1 MTTTAA
7 ATCVVAVAT
16 YGCHDGSTNA
26 TAAGTAIAFPAVV
39 ATAHPAY
46 PGRFPINLSQNTINI
61 PPTNTD
67 INPSNTPDKPPFSI
81 LARFM
86 LLPSANPTK
95 VRVNYTL
102 ALKTLSFLSKF
113 PIIIPTSIGTI
124 AANND
129 NKGTFAR
136 PEVPR
141 AINVKN
147 GPSFKVSKLIVAQS
161 VSSPY
166 EVINERYI
174 LPLLFV
180 TALITANVVRPRTP
194 SIPNNFPISIPI
206 KAPIANLEPRSIPP
220 LLKLLAFL

>member
-102 ALKTLSFLSKF
+102 ALKTLSFFCQNFLLSYQQVLALLQ
-113 PIIIPTSIGTI
+113 PIMTTMVHLQDLKS
-124 AANND
+124 
-129 NKGTFAR
+129 
-136 PEVPR
+136 
-141 AINVKN
+141 
-147 GPSFKVSKLIVAQS
+147 QS
-161 VSSPY
+161 Y
-166 EVINERYI
+166 
-174 LPLLFV
+174 
-180 TALITANVVRPRTP
+180 
-194 SIPNNFPISIPI
+194 
-206 KAPIANLEPRSIPP
+206 
-220 LLKLLAFL
+220 

>member
-26 TAAGTAIAFPAVV
+26 TAAGTTIAFPAVV

-67 INPSNTPDKPPFSI
+67 INPSNTLI
-81 LARFM
+81 N
-86 LLPSANPTK
+86 LLLVYLQDLCYYQVQTLQK